1 MTPGC
6 GWTAS
11 SGRRNVPSPGGENRP
26 SVVGYEF
33 DRESEAR
40 ARAAELDRRFTR
52 EEIAGLRV
60 YRVRWNG
67 NYIVEATFTDD
78 VPEERMGDARALL
91 GESGSPVHPDDLID
105 YKRATE
111 GGGLP
116 GWMRRFFG
124 G

>member
-1 MTPGC
+1 M
-6 GWTAS
+6 
-11 SGRRNVPSPGGENRP
+11 PSPGGENRL

-33 DRESEAR
+33 AREAEAR
-40 ARAAELDRRFTR
+40 ARAAELDRRFAR
-52 EEIAGLRV
+52 EEIVGLRV

-67 NYIVEATFTDD
+67 NYIVEATFGED
-78 VPEERMGDARALL
+78 VPQNRMGDARALL
-91 GESGSPVHPDDLID
+91 GESGAPVHPDDLQD

-111 GGGLP
+111 GGRLP